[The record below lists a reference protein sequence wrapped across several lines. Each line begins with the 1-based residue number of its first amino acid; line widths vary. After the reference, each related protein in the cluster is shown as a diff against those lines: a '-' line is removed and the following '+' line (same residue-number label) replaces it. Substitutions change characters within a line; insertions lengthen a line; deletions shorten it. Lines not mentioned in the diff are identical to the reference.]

1 LHPLSRLGDQGWRQL
16 RGCVPHSDNVA
27 PSRAPFSVFFEVLK
41 IQSPNHCYRS
51 AFGFQLPDR
60 IASVFLL
67 SLFFGEQIDYLL
79 SV

>member
-1 LHPLSRLGDQGWRQL
+1 
-16 RGCVPHSDNVA
+16 
-27 PSRAPFSVFFEVLK
+27 VFFEVLK

-79 SV
+79 SL

>member
-1 LHPLSRLGDQGWRQL
+1 MLRLL
-16 RGCVPHSDNVA
+16 A
-27 PSRAPFSVFFEVLK
+27 PPFSVFFEVLK

-60 IASVFLL
+60 IASVLL
-67 SLFFGEQIDYLL
+67 LLALFSEQIDYLL